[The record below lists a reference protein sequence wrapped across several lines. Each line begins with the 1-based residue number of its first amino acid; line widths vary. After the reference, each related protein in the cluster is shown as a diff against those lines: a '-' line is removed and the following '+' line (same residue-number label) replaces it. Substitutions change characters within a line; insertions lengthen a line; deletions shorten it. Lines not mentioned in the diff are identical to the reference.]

1 MIVLEI
7 NATCGHGS
15 TGVIAVEIAE
25 MLKSL
30 GHTCYIAYGQGTTTY
45 ERAYK
50 VGANIENKFHGF
62 LNTRILGEEG
72 TGTTLGTRKFIKW
85 IDSINPDIVHIHNL
99 HSNFLNYE
107 IFFNYLKERKIP
119 VVWSFFDCWPFTGK
133 CTHFVANGCRAWED
147 GKGCKGNCP
156 QLHTSGFITWFF
168 DKTAKMYNQKKKWFS
183 SLDSLD
189 IIVCSNWLKS
199 EVEKSFLSSRP
210 IHMIY
215 NWIDTSKFKEI
226 HDEAVYEKYGI
237 DPNKKVVISVSA
249 MWDHRTTRLRDA
261 LALSKILPEDY
272 QLVLIGKN
280 MTDGS
285 FPKNVVHID
294 YVNGVQELSK
304 LYSIANVFA
313 GFSVEDTFGK
323 VIAEAM
329 LCGTPVVVFDSTACP
344 EVAGEVGY
352 AVKPHDVE
360 AMMEKILE
368 IERNGRDY
376 YSERG
381 KELVKT
387 RYGYEENVGKYI
399 DIYSRIIQNK
409 GV

>member
-1 MIVLEI
+1 MKVLEI
-7 NATCGHGS
+7 NVTCGHGS

-25 MLKSL
+25 VLRSQ

-45 ERAYK
+45 DMAYK
-50 VGANIENKFHGF
+50 VGSNLENKAHG
-62 LNTRILGEEG
+62 LINTRLIGEEG
-72 TGTTLGTRKFIKW
+72 AGTICGTRKFIKW

-133 CTHFVANGCRAWED
+133 CTHFVANGCRAWEE

-156 QLHTSGFITWFF
+156 QLHSSGFITWFF

-226 HDEAVYEKYGI
+226 HDAAVYENYGI
-237 DPNKKVVISVSA
+237 DPSKKILVSVSA
-249 MWDHRTTRLRDA
+249 FWGDNTTRFQDA
-261 LALSKILPEDY
+261 VRLAELLPQEY
-272 QLVLIGKN
+272 QLVIIGKKVTQKPIPHN
-280 MTDGS
+280 M
-285 FPKNVVHID
+285 VHID
-294 YVNGVQELSK
+294 FVSGTEELSK
-304 LYSIANVFA
+304 LYSAAHAFV
-313 GFSVEDTFGK
+313 GFSIEDTFGK
-323 VIAEAM
+323 VFAEAM
-329 LCGTPVVVFDSTACP
+329 LCGTPVIVFNSTACP
-344 EVAGEVGY
+344 EVVGDVGY
-352 AVKPHDVE
+352 AVNPHDVE
-360 AMMEKILE
+360 AILE
-368 IERNGRDY
+368 KVLEIDKNGRHF

-381 KELVKT
+381 KELV
-387 RYGYEENVGKYI
+387 RSQYGYEINVAKYI
-399 DIYSRIIQNK
+399 EIYKRILTK
-409 GV
+409 V

>member
-1 MIVLEI
+1 MKVLEI
-7 NATCGHGS
+7 NVTCGHGS

-25 MLKSL
+25 VLRSQ

-45 ERAYK
+45 DMAYK
-50 VGANIENKFHGF
+50 VGSNLENKAHG
-62 LNTRILGEEG
+62 LINTRLIGEEG
-72 TGTTLGTRKFIKW
+72 TGTICGTRKFIKW

-133 CTHFVANGCRAWED
+133 CTHFVANGCRAWEE

-156 QLHTSGFITWFF
+156 QLHSSGFITWFF

-226 HDEAVYEKYGI
+226 HDAAVYENYGI
-237 DPNKKVVISVSA
+237 DPSKKILVSVSA
-249 MWDHRTTRLRDA
+249 FWGDNTTRFQDA
-261 LALSKILPEDY
+261 VRLAELLPQEY
-272 QLVLIGKN
+272 QLVIIGKKVTQKPIPHN
-280 MTDGS
+280 M
-285 FPKNVVHID
+285 VHID
-294 YVNGVQELSK
+294 FVSGTEELSK
-304 LYSIANVFA
+304 LYSAAHAFV
-313 GFSVEDTFGK
+313 GFSIEDTFGK
-323 VIAEAM
+323 VFAEAM
-329 LCGTPVVVFDSTACP
+329 LCGTPVIVFNSTACP
-344 EVAGEVGY
+344 EVVGDVGY
-352 AVKPHDVE
+352 AVNPHDVE
-360 AMMEKILE
+360 AILE
-368 IERNGRDY
+368 KVLEIDKNGRHF

-381 KELVKT
+381 KELV
-387 RYGYEENVGKYI
+387 RSQYGYEINVAKYI
-399 DIYSRIIQNK
+399 EIYKRILTK
-409 GV
+409 V